1 MAERRVRSLTGIVAP
16 GQWDD
21 LINVASVK
29 EALGPDPNA
38 PVTLILH
45 SPGGDAREGLAIY
58 GAIRRHQGD
67 VRIEIDG
74 EAASAASLIAFAGDS
89 LYMAAGAQIMMHEPS
104 LVFIFMVADKRVLLR
119 MANRLEST
127 IKSYAAT
134 YAAATVLTEAA
145 ARTMMEEETWLV
157 AKDAARLG
165 LAKVHD
171 PGRAR
176 PAPVPEPS
184 EDDDFG
190 DFGLAAWEQVAAWNR
205 EDLTLSGKKGKGTVH
220 MGDQVPTAGDQTQP
234 VRPAIPDP
242 YSELELADE
251 AKTVVI
257 AVPKSDWEKLQTT
270 LDSRKQQ
277 IEGLEGQIASMQAS
291 DLDAR
296 IQTAL
301 DKAVADT
308 RITPAEVDTWRERLG
323 KNFDIM
329 LPALEDRTKQEAY
342 HLRKPVGDGSG
353 QTAMLTSVMRDR
365 LRESGMGEDAMVE
378 YERALAA
385 GELT

>member
-1 MAERRVRSLTGIVAP
+1 
-16 GQWDD
+16 
-21 LINVASVK
+21 
-29 EALGPDPNA
+29 
-38 PVTLILH
+38 
-45 SPGGDAREGLAIY
+45 
-58 GAIRRHQGD
+58 
-67 VRIEIDG
+67 
-74 EAASAASLIAFAGDS
+74 
-89 LYMAAGAQIMMHEPS
+89 
-104 LVFIFMVADKRVLLR
+104 
-119 MANRLEST
+119 
-127 IKSYAAT
+127 
-134 YAAATVLTEAA
+134 
-145 ARTMMEEETWLV
+145 MMEEETWLV

-176 PAPVPEPS
+176 PAPVPEPTDES
-184 EDDDFG
+184 DIG

-205 EDLTLSGKKGKGTVH
+205 EDDQASRSIIDANLDTAYKVLPVGQLTLPVNEGKGSTH
-220 MGDQVPTAGDQTQP
+220 MGDQDPTAGDQNQP

-257 AVPKSDWEKLQTT
+257 AVPKADWEKLQVT

-277 IEGLEGQIASMQAS
+277 IEGLDGQIASMQAS

-308 RITPAEVDTWRERLG
+308 RITPAEVDTWRERLS

-342 HLRKPVGDGSG
+342 HLRKPVGDGSWSDCH
-353 QTAMLTSVMRDR
+353 AD
-365 LRESGMGEDAMVE
+365 
-378 YERALAA
+378 ERHA
-385 GELT
+385 